1 MEAKQEWRVWYFL
14 CKKWE
19 MHLPF
24 LDNWKTSLVQ
34 ATGTSPL
41 GEITLG
47 GTISKS
53 RGIRHD
59 KPRVFGQWAIVI
71 LVFPEVAHSYGPV
84 LHEAPTPLVAHLGAD
99 SILADLVFIRG
110 DSRHSR
116 ARAALPLVWVRSA
129 SRPYHW
135 FFD

>member
-1 MEAKQEWRVWYFL
+1 
-14 CKKWE
+14 
-19 MHLPF
+19 MHLPS

-41 GEITLG
+41 GEITLA

-59 KPRVFGQWAIVI
+59 KPRVFGQWALVI

-116 ARAALPLVWVRSA
+116 ARAALPLIWVVSA
-129 SRPYHW
+129 KQPYH
-135 FFD
+135 FFAGLGRPALLRL